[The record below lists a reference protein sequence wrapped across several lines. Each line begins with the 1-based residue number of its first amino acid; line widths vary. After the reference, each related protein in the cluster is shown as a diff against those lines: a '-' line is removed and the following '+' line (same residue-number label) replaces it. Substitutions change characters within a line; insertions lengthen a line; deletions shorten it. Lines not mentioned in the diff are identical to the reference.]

1 MKAIAKVQTT
11 NREINQL
18 QSNIITQLNQQRPT
32 NLLAAGVILEKISLI
47 AGNNTINHKLD
58 RNLQGWFIIRQRS
71 SASIYDKQDSNQ
83 IPDKTLILNSS
94 ADVTVDIF
102 VF

>member
-18 QSNIITQLNQQRPT
+18 QSNIITQLNQQKPT
-32 NLLAAGVILEKISLI
+32 NSLAAGVILEKISLI

-58 RNLQGWFIIRQRS
+58 RNLQGWFIIRLRS